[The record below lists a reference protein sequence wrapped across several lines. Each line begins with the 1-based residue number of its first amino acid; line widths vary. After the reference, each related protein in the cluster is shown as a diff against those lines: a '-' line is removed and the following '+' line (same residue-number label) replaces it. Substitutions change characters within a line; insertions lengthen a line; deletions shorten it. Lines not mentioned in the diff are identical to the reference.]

1 MMPGN
6 QMTGVKQQAMMQ
18 PTVLIIDDEP
28 DILELLELTLGRMSL
43 QTRSAKT
50 MGEAL
55 NLLQSHHFD
64 LCLTDMRLPDGDGL
78 SIVRHIQQHFT
89 STPVAMITAYGSLD
103 TAISALKAGAFDFLT
118 KPVDLARLRELVST
132 ALRLRDSQTEP
143 GPKAQDPIL
152 GISPPIERLRNQI
165 SKLARSQAPLYIS
178 GESGSGKELVAR
190 RIHALS
196 PRAEQPFVPVNCGA
210 IPSELMESEFFG
222 HRKGSFSGAVADKPG
237 LFQAANHGTL
247 FLDEVADLPMAM
259 QVKLL
264 RAIQEKAVRAVGSQH
279 EEAVDVRL
287 LCATHKDLA
296 NEVAQGRFRQDL
308 FYRINVI
315 ELQVPPLRARR
326 EDLPLLVRSILS
338 RLAERANRPA
348 PAVTEAGME
357 RLLNYRF
364 PGNVRELENALERAF
379 TLCEGQQI
387 DANDLWLSACPS
399 AARDDTPD
407 FSQIDHLEDYL
418 DNIERQAITQ
428 ALEETRW
435 NKTAAAKRLGLTF
448 RSLRYRLKKLGLD
461 D

>member
-1 MMPGN
+1 
-6 QMTGVKQQAMMQ
+6 MMQ

-50 MGEAL
+50 MSEAL

-143 GPKAQDPIL
+143 GPQAQDPIL

-326 EDLPLLVRSILS
+326 EDLPLLVRSILG
-338 RLAERANRPA
+338 RLAERAKRPA

-399 AARDDTPD
+399 AAQDDTPD